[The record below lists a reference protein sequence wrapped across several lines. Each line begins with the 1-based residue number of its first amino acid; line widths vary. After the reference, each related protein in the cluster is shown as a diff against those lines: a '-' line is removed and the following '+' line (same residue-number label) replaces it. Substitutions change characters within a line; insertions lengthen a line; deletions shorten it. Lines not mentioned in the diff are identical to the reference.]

1 MTSFPAAGVEAR
13 RGSPPSGVSVSGTV
27 EVGATLSVTATG
39 ATSYQWKRAATFGGG
54 GAYSNIGGATSSTY
68 TAVAADIGYD
78 IKCDAINA
86 YGTTTSSN
94 SLRTAALETY
104 LGSTCKILLDERNQ
118 TYSGSDLT
126 TWAAAGSSLA
136 SFLGTG
142 HAPQSGRT
150 INGYNAPDFN
160 GSTQWLLQ
168 TTGGVDLSSI
178 TGAGTHYMT
187 FSVQIVDTVP
197 AVASAAYQGAALL
210 ADGGNWWSPATI
222 ANVASG
228 GDKMWNWI
236 FDSANKQ
243 IGQAISTGSAFLWES
258 KFKTSD
264 IHARVGSNAFT
275 NLGSTVNA
283 PGNLT
288 NGLRVGYTGAGTSFF
303 DGALAFLLHCDDT
316 LTSTQESTVR
326 AWCANKY
333 GVTA

>member
-1 MTSFPAAGVEAR
+1 MGRVSQLCTAR
-13 RGSPPSGVSVSGTV
+13 RGGPPTAVSVSGTV
-27 EVGATLSVTATG
+27 EVGGTLTCTATG

-68 TAVAADIGYD
+68 TPVAADVGYD
-78 IKCDAINA
+78 ITCDAINA
-86 YGTTTSSN
+86 YGTTSASG
-94 SLRTAALETY
+94 SLRTPALETY

-118 TYSGSDLT
+118 TYSSTNLN
-126 TWAAAGSSLA
+126 TWAAAGSSGA
-136 SFLGTG
+136 SFSGSG

-160 GSTQWLLQ
+160 GSTQYMTQ

-187 FSVQIVDTVP
+187 FAVLIADTVP
-197 AVASAAYQGAALL
+197 AVATAAYQGAALL
-210 ADGGNWWSPATI
+210 SDGGNWCSPATI

-258 KFKTSD
+258 KFKSAD
-264 IHARVGSNAFT
+264 IHARVGSAAFT

-288 NGLRVGYTGAGTSFF
+288 NGLRLGYTGAGTSFF
-303 DGALAFLLHCDDT
+303 DGAMAFLLHCDDT
-316 LTSTQESTVR
+316 LTSNQESTVR